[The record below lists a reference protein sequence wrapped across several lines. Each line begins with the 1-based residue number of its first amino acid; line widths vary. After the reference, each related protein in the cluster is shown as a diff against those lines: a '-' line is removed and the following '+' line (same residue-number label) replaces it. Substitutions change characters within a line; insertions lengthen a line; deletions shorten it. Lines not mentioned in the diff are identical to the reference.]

1 MAAARFILAFI
12 CFAATGSFGQPGGY
26 LLSKHSQDR
35 DRIIAIAASQLG
47 VKELTGN
54 NDGVAVESYL
64 AVTGL
69 KKGYPWCAAYVSWVY
84 RKAGFAKPNSAW
96 SPDMFPAS
104 RITKDALSGNLIG
117 IYFPELK
124 RIAHVGIL
132 VKQEGNYMVSL
143 EGNTNIAGSREGEGV
158 YLKRRHFRTIY
169 RMADWVKEGRKLP

>member
-1 MAAARFILAFI
+1 MAAARFILAFV

-26 LLSKHSQDR
+26 LLSKSSQDR
-35 DRIIAIAASQLG
+35 DKIIAIAASQVG

-69 KKGYPWCAAYVSWVY
+69 TKGYAWCAAYVSWVY
-84 RKAGFAKPNSAW
+84 RQAGFAKPNSAW
-96 SPDMFPAS
+96 SPDLFPLS
-104 RITKDALSGNLIG
+104 RITKEVLPGNLIG

-132 VKQEGNYMVSL
+132 VKHDGNYMVSL

-158 YLKRRHFRTIY
+158 YLKRRHIRTIY
-169 RMADWVKEGRKLP
+169 RIADWVKEGRKLP